1 MHLFLFLN
9 KFLRWL
15 YLTSLRSSSV
25 NILAA
30 STIAAVVFRAV
41 EGGTL
46 SGLIVLGQVWLH
58 HDFMLSMRVRALF

>member
-1 MHLFLFLN
+1 M
-9 KFLRWL
+9 
-15 YLTSLRSSSV
+15 

-46 SGLIVLGQVWLH
+46 SGLIVLGKVWLH
-58 HDFMLSMRVRALF
+58 HDFMLSMRVRALFLKIS